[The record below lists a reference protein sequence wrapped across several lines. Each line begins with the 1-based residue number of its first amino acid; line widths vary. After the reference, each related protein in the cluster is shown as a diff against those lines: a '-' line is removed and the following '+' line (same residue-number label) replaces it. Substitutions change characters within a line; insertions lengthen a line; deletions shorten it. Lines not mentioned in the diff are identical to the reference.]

1 MIADFLTSLLSD
13 QISIDGIVFD
23 AYLELNQTE
32 TVTVTSHPVQTGA
45 NISDHA
51 YVNPREF
58 DYLIGVTNSSMGK
71 SLALLAIDI
80 PLIGIDRSVSAYDYL
95 VSMQRFR
102 DPVTLHNKYGDYTV
116 LITSVSVLDDYKT
129 NDCLKARVH
138 MKEVILAKSV
148 SVVSELSSYI
158 VEENNM
164 GQQIANKQPKSNLRK
179 IAGGVLW
186 RK

>member
-1 MIADFLTSLLSD
+1 MIADFITSLLSD

-32 TVTVTSHPVQTGA
+32 TTTVTSHPVQTGA
-45 NISDHA
+45 NVSDHA

-58 DYLIGVTNSSMGK
+58 EYLIGVTNSTVGK
-71 SLALLAIDI
+71 SLALLSFSI
-80 PLIGIDRSVSAYDYL
+80 PFVGINRAVSAYDYL

-102 DPVTLHNKYGDYTV
+102 NPVELHNKYGDYNV

-138 MKEVILAKSV
+138 MKEIN
-148 SVVSELSSYI
+148 VVNPVAVVTEMSSYI
-158 VEENNM
+158 LQENNM
-164 GQQIANKQPKSNLRK
+164 GQQVANKQTESILYKRL
-179 IAGGVLW
+179 GGTVY
-186 RK
+186 